1 MKRRSQQRGGVFIPA
16 LAVCFLIGTIVG
28 WWLRSGAPTPAA
40 SQTAPAVQV
49 LLEPAADA
57 STDPTGSTA
66 RPTGPALHSDAA
78 GTAGEVAATTGEPLV
93 APAPPTSLPAAS
105 AIGDLRRR
113 GLRLPIDDAD
123 VETMKGE
130 FAEGR
135 DAGGR
140 PHEAVDILAPRST
153 PIRAVEDGT
162 IAKLFESKAGGTTIY
177 QFDPS
182 GRFCYY
188 YAHLERYAPGLHDGQ
203 HVSQGE
209 VIGFVGTSG
218 NAPADMPHLHFAV
231 FELDADRHWWKGRA
245 LDPYQIFR
253 Q

>member
-1 MKRRSQQRGGVFIPA
+1 MKRRTRQPSGLVIPA
-16 LAVCFLIGTIVG
+16 LVACFCIGIIVG
-28 WWLRSGAPTPAA
+28 WWLKSGAPV
-40 SQTAPAVQV
+40 PAVSPTATV
-49 LLEPAADA
+49 LDPATDA
-57 STDPTGSTA
+57 KGSPANAKGWTA
-66 RPTGPALHSDAA
+66 GPKGPALHPEITV
-78 GTAGEVAATTGEPLV
+78 TAGEVAATTGEPLV
-93 APAPPTSLPAAS
+93 AAAPPTSLPPAG
-105 AIGDLRRR
+105 AIEDLRDRD
-113 GLRLPIDDAD
+113 LRLPVDDANVD
-123 VETMKGE
+123 AMKGG
-130 FAEGR
+130 FGEGR

-140 PHEAVDILAPRST
+140 PHEAVDILAPRNT

-162 IAKLFESKAGGTTIY
+162 IAKLFTSKAGGLTVY

-218 NAPADMPHLHFAV
+218 NAPPNTPHLHFAV

-245 LDPYQIFR
+245 IDPYLIFR
-253 Q
+253 P